1 MAEVRIVSS
10 LADVAAAL
18 QDLQITEMN
27 QAGLVRFQLDERA
40 PLQEAA
46 KINVK
51 THPGRHGFILVNPEL
66 LKCKSSAKTA
76 LETSFNTMLDAS
88 LERIDQEL
96 QGVEAS
102 IAALRVL
109 VLYNDNQMA
118 HNGPPLLERNQGVQ
132 HAIYPH
138 PPVRVFLFSFF
149 WDKDHFKPVLSRSYE
164 IRLPP
169 VGNISVT
176 IRCLER
182 IMQVLVL
189 SLVCSFPCY
198 KPWFSCHIV

>member
-1 MAEVRIVSS
+1 MKEVGSFTRGYPTMAQVRIVSS
-10 LADVAAAL
+10 LADVDPAL
-18 QDLQITEMN
+18 QDLHITEMN
-27 QAGLVRFQLDERA
+27 QAGLVRFQLDEQPR
-40 PLQEAA
+40 LQEAA

-102 IAALRVL
+102 IAALEVL
-109 VLYNDNQMA
+109 VLCDDNQMA
-118 HNGPPLLERNQGVQ
+118 HNGASLPERNRGVQ

-138 PPVRVFLFSFF
+138 PPQQRV
-149 WDKDHFKPVLSRSYE
+149 PYQ
-164 IRLPP
+164 PAY
-169 VGNISVT
+169 GT
-176 IRCLER
+176 QQER
-182 IMQVLVL
+182 DETATRDRRAQRALWHAQKVVE
-189 SLVCSFPCY
+189 V
-198 KPWFSCHIV
+198 